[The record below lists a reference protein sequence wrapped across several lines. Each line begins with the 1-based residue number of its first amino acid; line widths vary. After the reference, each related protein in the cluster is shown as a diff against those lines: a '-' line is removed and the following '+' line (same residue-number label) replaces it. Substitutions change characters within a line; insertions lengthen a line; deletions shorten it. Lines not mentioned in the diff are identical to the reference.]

1 MPVATFLIFYPYKSF
16 FSVGACSLPYP
27 AAPAYSTLRLSPIYS
42 PPPTLALIPS
52 RFNPSLTLTAYSMLV
67 ALETTSP
74 SPLTLFRI
82 RSDPRTSVPH
92 ICRRVSCSV
101 HSDIG
106 SYSLRAGFYVLCRI
120 VRPDQQGM
128 YDRKGDH
135 NLHLC
140 SGIHFDLRR
149 ASFIVHSTII
159 GKGEVH

>member
-1 MPVATFLIFYPYKSF
+1 MPVATFLIFYPYKF
-16 FSVGACSLPYP
+16 FSVRACSLPYP
-27 AAPAYSTLRLSPIYS
+27 AAPAYSTPRLSPIYS
-42 PPPTLALIPS
+42 PPSTLSLIPR
-52 RFNPSLTLTAYSMLV
+52 RFNPPLTLTAYSMLV

-74 SPLTLFRI
+74 LPLTLFWI
-82 RSDPRTSVPH
+82 RSDPRRSVPH
-92 ICRRVSCSV
+92 ISRRVSCSV

-128 YDRKGDH
+128 YDRKGTH

-149 ASFIVHSTII
+149 ASFIVHSTKYRQ
-159 GKGEVH
+159 G